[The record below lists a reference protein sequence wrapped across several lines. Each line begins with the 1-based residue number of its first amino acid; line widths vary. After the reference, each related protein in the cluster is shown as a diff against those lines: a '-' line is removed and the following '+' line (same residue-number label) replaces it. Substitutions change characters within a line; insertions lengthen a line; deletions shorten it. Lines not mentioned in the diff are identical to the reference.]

1 MATEVPG
8 KNQPTK
14 HIYMRVFF
22 HKFLP
27 EADCFSRARKDHM
40 TLPKLVT
47 DEINGM
53 SILAKRVQF
62 ITVNHAEEEWI
73 PEKNFSFR
81 KKKGGMIIE

>member
-1 MATEVPG
+1 
-8 KNQPTK
+8 
-14 HIYMRVFF
+14 
-22 HKFLP
+22 
-27 EADCFSRARKDHM
+27 
-40 TLPKLVT
+40 
-47 DEINGM
+47 M